1 VALVW
6 GGREVR
12 TAPEF
17 EAVLELVQRAERE
30 LGRR

>member
-12 TAPEF
+12 AAPEF
-17 EAVLELVQRAERE
+17 EAVLDLVQRAERE